1 MLTINAKFVANE
13 LVPGL
18 ANGEYSIETG
28 STIRELLDVCES
40 LCDAAIP
47 VKNFNL
53 MYPLFNGRPVS
64 LDKPLTE
71 NGTLHLCRVVTGG

>member
-1 MLTINAKFVANE
+1 MLTIDVRFIANE

-18 ANGEYSIETG
+18 LSGEYKIEDGT
-28 STIRELLDVCES
+28 TVLDLLALCERQCGVS
-40 LCDAAIP
+40 VPL
-47 VKNFNL
+47 KNFDF

-71 NGTLHLCRVVTGG
+71 SGTLHLCRVVIGG

>member
-1 MLTINAKFVANE
+1 MLRIDVKFIANE

-18 ANGEYSIETG
+18 VNGEYEIEDA
-28 STIRELLDVCES
+28 STVLDLLAVCETRCGVS
-40 LCDAAIP
+40 IP
-47 VKNFNL
+47 EKNYAF

-64 LDKPLTE
+64 LDKQLKE